1 MIPMNLSDFAIP
13 NIYGLDYHCIIRGIS
28 KCEAINLMQ
37 KINLIEKS
45 RTSKNINIYYHI
57 QKWVNKL

>member
-1 MIPMNLSDFAIP
+1 MSMNLSDFAIP
-13 NIYGLDYHCIIRGIS
+13 NIYGVDYHCIIRGIS
-28 KCEAINLMQ
+28 KCEKAINVMQ

-45 RTSKNINIYYHI
+45 RTSKNINMYYHI